1 MVSDAPDVIHA
12 AGGVVWRRGATGV
25 GIAIVHRPRYDDWS
39 LPKGK
44 LEPGERPLD
53 AAVREIDEELGSQVA
68 VSRRLGHIR
77 YDVEAGRK
85 QVHFWL
91 MRHRDGEFRGDHEV
105 DDARWLPLPEARA
118 ALSYDIEREV
128 LDRCEPMPDSHVVLV
143 RHAHAGKRS
152 EWHGDDNDRPLDDV
166 GRSQARQLARF
177 LANFAPD
184 RLYSAHPVRCVQTLQ
199 PLADA
204 LGCEITVDGTY
215 SDAAYDARPDTA
227 VGAVVGLAEPGC
239 VTVVSSQG
247 SAIPGLVER
256 LAPGV
261 GSSATKKGAAW
272 VLGFRDRKIVSA
284 DYYAHAAR

>member
-1 MVSDAPDVIHA
+1 MIHA
-12 AGGVVWRRGATGV
+12 AGGVVWRHGTTGV
-25 GIAIVHRPRYDDWS
+25 EIAIVHRPRYDDWS

-68 VSRRLGHIR
+68 VSRRLGHVR

-85 QVHFWL
+85 QVDFWL
-91 MRHRDGEFRGDHEV
+91 MRHCDGAFRGDHEV

-118 ALSYDIEREV
+118 ALSYDIERDV

-143 RHAHAGKRS
+143 RHARAGKRA
-152 EWHGDDNDRPLDDV
+152 EWHGNDNDRPLDDV
-166 GRSQARQLARF
+166 GRRQAQHLAHFLARF
-177 LANFAPD
+177 SPD
-184 RLYSAHPVRCVQTLQ
+184 RLYSAHPVRCVQTLR

-215 SDAAYDARPDTA
+215 SDAAYAAQPDTA
-227 VGAVVGLAEPGC
+227 VDAVVALAEPGC

-247 SAIPGLVER
+247 DAIPGLVER
-256 LAPGV
+256 LAPEVESGT
-261 GSSATKKGAAW
+261 TKKGAAW
-272 VLGFRDRKIVSA
+272 VLGFRDGKPVSA